1 MFDWSDY
8 EKLARSLQ
16 NGDEAAKRSAIS
28 RLYYSVYHRAMWK
41 LDQTTDFAYSD
52 NKPAHQQ
59 VWDRFVREGKTFR
72 FIGFKGREL
81 RDNRETADYAN
92 EIDDLDRLLDASFKL
107 ADGILHWL
115 DRIQPLP

>member
-1 MFDWSDY
+1 MFDWYDY

-59 VWDRFVREGKTFR
+59 VWDGFVREGKTFR
-72 FIGFKGREL
+72 SSDSKVENSAIIERQ
-81 RDNRETADYAN
+81 
-92 EIDDLDRLLDASFKL
+92 
-107 ADGILHWL
+107 
-115 DRIQPLP
+115 RIIQMR